1 MSKTPPAKPP
11 RRATPKRRGLWSLGD
26 RFNMLGFNVQMS
38 LIVVGSLLSLGV
50 VILFGYAVA
59 INNMKDRLMGEAKAQ
74 ADEARL
80 VIERIIAESN
90 ARSVK
95 DVVNHPD
102 VKLQLRILTREGGVV
117 MAALAGE
124 DGKLLIQQYGS
135 DSITRQFDADR
146 PVTVQGI
153 LPTDEEMNYVISIEP
168 LPPDAQREQI
178 PLKNAGVTVGFME
191 YGLSEDVAGAKLQE
205 IGRQISRALTMM
217 VFVILALIVAATALL
232 QKAFRHHL
240 LLQRTATEAEHLAHI
255 GTLASG
261 LAHEIRNPL
270 HAMNLHLEVAK
281 EELEVND
288 GDRQHAAQIVT
299 SVQKHLNG
307 LNTTLTHF
315 LHYAL
320 PQKLERESLPLDV
333 LVNEVVV
340 LLRPELDRRSVQVEY
355 KPCGEVTVL
364 VDSSSFRQVI
374 TNIILNAAQIMED
387 REKREVTLW
396 TEMTEGDVVLHI
408 DDTGPGIPAGEE
420 ETIFEA
426 FVSHRKGGTGF
437 GLAIARRVIEE
448 HDGRLWAQTRPEG
461 GARFSI
467 ALAAQGPSDAVSR
480 GVELPKPLSAEQ

>member
-1 MSKTPPAKPP
+1 MSKPSAKSV
-11 RRATPKRRGLWSLGD
+11 RRSTPKRRGLWSLGD

-59 INNMKDRLMGEAKAQ
+59 INNLKDRLMGEAKAQ
-74 ADEARL
+74 ADEARI
-80 VIERIIAESN
+80 VIERVIAESD

-117 MAALAGE
+117 MAAIAGE

-135 DSITRQFDADR
+135 DSVTRTFDADR
-146 PVTVQGI
+146 PATIQGI
-153 LPTDEEMNYVISIEP
+153 LPKGEEMNYEIKVEP
-168 LPPDAQREQI
+168 LPPDAQREKV
-178 PLKNAGVTVGFME
+178 PLKKGGLTVGYME

-205 IGRQISRALTMM
+205 IGRQISRALSMM

-281 EELEVND
+281 EELEVSD
-288 GDRQHAAQIVT
+288 GDRVHAATIVT

-320 PQKLERESLPLDV
+320 PQKLEREVLPLDI
-333 LVNEVVV
+333 LVNEVVG
-340 LLRPELDRRSVQVEY
+340 LLRPELDRRNVSVEY
-355 KPCGEVTVL
+355 KPSGDINVL

-374 TNIILNAAQIMED
+374 TNIILNAAQILED
-387 REKREVTLW
+387 RERREVTLW
-396 TEMTEGDVVLHI
+396 TETAEGEVLLHI
-408 DDTGPGIPAGEE
+408 DDTGPGIPIGEE
-420 ETIFEA
+420 DTIFEA

-448 HDGRLWAQTRPEG
+448 HDGRLWAETRPEG

-467 ALAAQGPSDAVSR
+467 ALAAQGSSDSVPR
-480 GVELPKPLSAEQ
+480 GAELQRAMNAE

>member
-1 MSKTPPAKPP
+1 MSQPPFKSP
-11 RRATPKRRGLWSLGD
+11 RKGTPKRRGLWSLGD

-80 VIERIIAESN
+80 VIERVIAESD
-90 ARSVK
+90 ARSVRE
-95 DVVNHPD
+95 VVNHPD

-117 MAALAGE
+117 MAAIAGE

-135 DSITRQFDADR
+135 DSLIRRFDAER
-146 PVTVQGI
+146 PVTIQGI
-153 LPTDEEMNYVISIEP
+153 LPKGEELNYEVIAEP
-168 LPPDAQREQI
+168 LPPDAQREKV
-178 PLKNAGVTVGFME
+178 PLRKGNLTVGYME

-281 EELEVND
+281 EELEVSD
-288 GDRQHAAQIVT
+288 GDRLRAAQIVG

-320 PQKLERESLPLDV
+320 PQKLEREVLPLDI

-340 LLRPELDRRSVQVEY
+340 LLRPELDRRSVALEY
-355 KPCGEVTVL
+355 RASGDVHVL

-374 TNIILNAAQIMED
+374 TNIILNAAQILED
-387 REKREVTLW
+387 RERREILLW
-396 TEMTEGDVVLHI
+396 TEVADGEVMLHI
-408 DDTGPGIPAGEE
+408 DDTGPGIPIGEE

-448 HDGRLWAQTRPEG
+448 HDGRLWAQTRAEG

-467 ALAAQGPSDAVSR
+467 ALAAQGSSDAIPR
-480 GVELPKPLSAEQ
+480 TGNAIGESAPAN